1 MGHES
6 SRVGQH
12 CRSSLL
18 NAAGYLAAL
27 LSLAWTSSSC
37 LAQSDTTS
45 PSSTTPEI
53 KVERARDLLRLYGAE
68 DQHLQSFVD
77 DTEPDASQRD
87 MLLRMFYAAGRF
99 SLADLKHFSMKGPDW
114 NSILAAPSSARGEA
128 YVLRG
133 TLKSLIAVPLDGD
146 LAERLGITQFY
157 RCELA
162 LGESQPT
169 ALVFAHLVPQAWF
182 QGDAPRIPLGERVGA
197 YGFFLQR
204 VAGEKAGSSSPLFV
218 TKRLA
223 WYPPTVLGEY
233 EADAGLL
240 DLVRN
245 NTHMLDTEAPCFFD
259 MLAAMGRAA
268 SLQLLRLA
276 PEDTPVEKLFPHRE
290 TKTKKLIEPEVQRG
304 ELVTLTGT
312 ATRAVR
318 VRVEDPQTIA
328 AYGFDH
334 YYEIDLANNDAR
346 GNPVVF
352 CVRQLP
358 RGMPSGE
365 RVAVDVRIAG
375 FFYKTWTYRIHD
387 HRSEATVKDRL
398 QIAPL
403 LIGREPLMLAPPAGT
418 NPYTHMW
425 VGVLFALATA
435 GAWFGV
441 AYFTRQD
448 DRSRRQLIERHLT
461 TADAP
466 LDAQELSKIDAGEVH
481 FRDYHEQQPLLEAEG
496 QDRRLETGDWRPETR
511 DRRLETGS

>member
-1 MGHES
+1 MGHKL
-6 SRVGQH
+6 SR
-12 CRSSLL
+12 
-18 NAAGYLAAL
+18 AAEPRLRRRLIAIGHLAAL
-27 LSLAWTSSSC
+27 LLLGLTANVSWAQVDPLAP
-37 LAQSDTTS
+37 A
-45 PSSTTPEI
+45 PTTPEI
-53 KVERARDLLRLYGAE
+53 KIERARDLLRLYGAE
-68 DQHLQSFVD
+68 DTHLQSFVD
-77 DTEPDASQRD
+77 DTEPDVSQRD
-87 MLLRMFYAAGRF
+87 MLLRMFYAVGRF
-99 SLADLKHFSMKGPDW
+99 SLADLKHYSTQGPDW
-114 NSILAAPSSARGEA
+114 RSILSAPSGARGEA

-133 TLKSLIAVPLDGD
+133 TLKSLVAVPLDGE

-157 RCELA
+157 RCELS
-162 LGESQPT
+162 LGADQPT
-169 ALVFAHLVPQAWF
+169 AVLFAQVVPQAWL
-182 QGDAPRIPLGERVGA
+182 QGDAPQIPLGDRVGA

-204 VAGEKAGSSSPLFV
+204 LTGGNQGEASPLLV
-218 TKRLA
+218 AKRLA
-223 WYPPTVLGEY
+223 WYPPTILGEY

-259 MLAAMGRAA
+259 VLAAMGRAA
-268 SLQLLRLA
+268 TLQLLRFA
-276 PEDTPVEKLFPHRE
+276 PQDTPIEKLFPHRE

-334 YYEIDLANNDAR
+334 YYEIYLANNDAQ
-346 GNPVVF
+346 GNPIVF

-358 RGMPSGE
+358 QGMPSGE

-375 FFYKTWTYRIHD
+375 FFYKTWTYHIHD

-403 LIGREPLMLAPPAGT
+403 LIGREPMLLAPPERG
-418 NPYTHMW
+418 NPYMHMG

-435 GAWFGV
+435 GVWIGV
-441 AYFTRQD
+441 AYLTRQD

-481 FRDYHEQQPLLEAEG
+481 FRDYHEQKPLLGEEDEGLEARG
-496 QDRRLETGDWRPETR
+496 
-511 DRRLETGS
+511 